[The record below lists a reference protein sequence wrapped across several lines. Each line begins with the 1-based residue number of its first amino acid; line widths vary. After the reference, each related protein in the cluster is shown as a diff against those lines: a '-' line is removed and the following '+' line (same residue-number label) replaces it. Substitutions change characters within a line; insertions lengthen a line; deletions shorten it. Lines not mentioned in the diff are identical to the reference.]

1 MTTLET
7 IPAPDAADRIA
18 TLIDITE
25 SLNLIFEEE
34 NEAIEEERVEDAAP
48 LQEEKAR
55 LASAYAQSIRAVA
68 ADRASISSVDQAML
82 ARLRAVTVTFEARAA
97 HQRALLDETS
107 GNHKDES
114 ATGCGQI
121 A

>member
-7 IPAPDAADRIA
+7 IPAPADRIA
-18 TLIDITE
+18 ALIDITE

-34 NEAIEEERVEDAAP
+34 NEAIEEERAEDAAP

-68 ADRASISSVDQAML
+68 ADRAGVSGVDQAML
-82 ARLRAVTVTFEARAA
+82 VRLRAVTVTFEARAA
-97 HQRALLDETS
+97 RQRALLDQS
-107 GNHKDES
+107 AGNDKNES
-114 ATGCGQI
+114 ASEYGQT